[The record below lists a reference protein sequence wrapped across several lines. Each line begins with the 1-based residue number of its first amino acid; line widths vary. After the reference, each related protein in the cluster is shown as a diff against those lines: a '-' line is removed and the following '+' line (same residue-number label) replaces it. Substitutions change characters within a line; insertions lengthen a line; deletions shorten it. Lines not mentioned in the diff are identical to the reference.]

1 MFRRRSGISKQHPWH
16 RAVLDGVSVRRR
28 FTASSF
34 RFWGSATSGRLGR
47 VTVLP
52 LLQVDTPSSIVHGIA
67 DFVEPPGGLSPPG
80 APRSVREPL
89 DSYGSRCS
97 AGSMAEL
104 PVGKE
109 RWICSA

>member
-1 MFRRRSGISKQHPWH
+1 MFRRRSGISEQHPRH
-16 RAVLDGVSVRRR
+16 RAVSDGVSVRRR

-52 LLQVDTPSSIVHGIA
+52 QLKVDRLCSIVDGTA
-67 DFVEPPGGLSPPG
+67 DFVESPGGLAPPG

-97 AGSMAEL
+97 AVSMAEP

-109 RWICSA
+109 RWIC

>member
-1 MFRRRSGISKQHPWH
+1 GLGWGLCSALI
-16 RAVLDGVSVRRR
+16 
-28 FTASSF
+28 TASSF
-34 RFWGSATSGRLGR
+34 RFCGSATSGRLGR

-52 LLQVDTPSSIVHGIA
+52 QLKVDRLCSVVDGTA
-67 DFVEPPGGLSPPG
+67 DFVESPGGLSPPG

-97 AGSMAEL
+97 AVSMAEL

-109 RWICSA
+109 RWIGSASPVKP